1 MFGYVNINQESLSKE
16 DKKAY
21 QAYYCGLCRRLKTNC
36 GTRGQ
41 MMLAYDMTFL
51 IVLLTGLY
59 ELPDEKQ
66 TFSCAIHPG
75 KKRTAFLNEAT
86 DYAADMNLILGYHNL
101 LDDYRDDGKAVKKK
115 LADKLESDYQKAA
128 MRHPSQVKAVTEY
141 LQRLSD
147 LESERTENME
157 AAATVSGE
165 ILSSIFAWRDD
176 EWADELR
183 CLGLYL
189 GKFIYYMDAYE
200 DREKDRKSNSYNPLI
215 ALYKDKSP
223 EEYEIL
229 CRCLLTTQAREC
241 AMAFERLP
249 VLLHAEILRNV
260 LYSGI
265 WSKYEILNKKKKRT

>member
-1 MFGYVNINQESLSKE
+1 MFGYVNINQETLSKE

-36 GTRGQ
+36 GTKGQ

-66 TFSCAIHPG
+66 SFSCAIHPG

-101 LDDYRDDGKAVKKK
+101 LDDYRDDGKTMKKK
-115 LADKLESDYQKAA
+115 LADKLEADYQKAA
-128 MRHPSQVKAVTEY
+128 MRHPSQVKTVTEY

-165 ILSSIFAWRDD
+165 ILSEIFAWRDD

-200 DREKDRKSNSYNPLI
+200 DREKDRKRNSYNPLI
-215 ALYKDKSP
+215 TLYKNKSP
-223 EEYEIL
+223 EEYESL
-229 CRCLLTTQAREC
+229 CRCILTTQAKEC